1 MGLDITSKK
10 DYMRFNWTGASGFES
25 WCESNGLNEPFMFW
39 GGDNSGD
46 EVNPTDDDHKKEM
59 RAWVKKFERV
69 YPSWGTMGIGDTM
82 QNLVWETG
90 ALVGDHDDNYYKL
103 MAVAWYW
110 FLKDKLRTKES
121 FFYC

>member
-10 DYMRFNWTGASGFES
+10 DYIRFNWAGASGFAS
-25 WCESNGLNEPFMFW
+25 WCGDNGLNEPFMFW

-46 EVNPTDDDHKKEM
+46 EVNPQDDDHKQEI
-59 RAWVKKFERV
+59 RAWVKKFEQV
-69 YPSWGTMGIGDTM
+69 FPTWGVMGTGETM
-82 QNLVWETG
+82 QNLIWNTPEN
-90 ALVGDHDDNYYKL
+90 DDEDEYYKL

-110 FLKDKLRTKES
+110 FLKDKLRSKES